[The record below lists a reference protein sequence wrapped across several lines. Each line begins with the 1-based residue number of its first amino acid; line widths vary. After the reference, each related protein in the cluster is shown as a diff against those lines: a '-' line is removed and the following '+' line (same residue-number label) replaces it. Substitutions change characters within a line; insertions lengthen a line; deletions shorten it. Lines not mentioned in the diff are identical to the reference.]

1 MTDSPPDKNGRL
13 LLNKPRWSQDTFS
26 GRAKHFF
33 TITNPLNLL
42 ATNEQLTSAKILV
55 DKYKLGIEPPGTT
68 AEQVWSAKYLY
79 DSAYHPDTGEK
90 QLLIGRMSAQ
100 VPMNMTITGAMMT
113 FYRTTPAVIF
123 WQWLNQSF
131 NAIVNYTNRSGDA
144 PISTSMLMQAYVSAT
159 GAALGVGLGLKM
171 MVKRFP
177 PIVGRFVP
185 FAAVAA
191 ANCVNIPLMRQRELM
206 HGIPVFDENGNRL
219 GESKIA
225 AQNAVQMTVVSRII
239 MALPGMTIPPFI
251 MNYLESRTFMKRMP
265 WLASPVQIGLVGVIL
280 CFATPMCCAIFPQIS
295 SLTIN
300 DLELPLQESIAKNWK
315 GVDKVYFNKGL

>member
-55 DKYKLGIEPPGTT
+55 DKY
-68 AEQVWSAKYLY
+68 
-79 DSAYHPDTGEK
+79 
-90 QLLIGRMSAQ
+90 
-100 VPMNMTITGAMMT
+100 NMDDDFSYKNELVDLDASCNRRRG
-113 FYRTTPAVIF
+113 
-123 WQWLNQSF
+123 NQCD
-131 NAIVNYTNRSGDA
+131 VTE
-144 PISTSMLMQAYVSAT
+144 
-159 GAALGVGLGLKM
+159 
-171 MVKRFP
+171 RFP

-239 MALPGMTIPPFI
+239 MALPGM
-251 MNYLESRTFMKRMP
+251 
-265 WLASPVQIGLVGVIL
+265 
-280 CFATPMCCAIFPQIS
+280 
-295 SLTIN
+295 
-300 DLELPLQESIAKNWK
+300 
-315 GVDKVYFNKGL
+315 